1 MEDITSESGPFF
13 APKFLYWMLGEDE
26 RVMGYEGLQVTI
38 YLSSKRLIPF
48 VEMSW
53 EAKAPS
59 FAKIDDIIGKLRKHY
74 GTLYTDKAEFAK
86 VL

>member
-1 MEDITSESGPFF
+1 MEDITSERGPFF